1 MANAEKNK
9 TRSYVPVTPG
19 MDTSMIDPL
28 GPLAPLLGNWEGKG
42 TGWNMIALP
51 FKDAPDPSNV
61 PFRILMNQYDENLNF
76 TFVADN
82 VPNRGIFEDQEV
94 ATLDY
99 QQKISQIAAEDF
111 PPSTKTGNVGDDIH
125 HEPGLWIHVK
135 KGEPTINDI
144 NIARLASIPHGNA
157 VLALGSTDGEYVDG
171 MPEILPVNGLPIGR
185 FEDLTTPG
193 YDFND
198 DPYLGPYKHYI
209 DAPFKKDLFPGFPGF
224 SPSNMNEILNF
235 ANQGVDIERTLVL
248 NVDSTREDAGISNM
262 PFVTREAEPVSLRST
277 FWIQELKGKDKYGK
291 PKLRMQ
297 YSQIVMLDF
306 FPNREDQLPGR
317 AQWPHIS
324 INTLDK
330 VGDYPT
336 S

>member
-1 MANAEKNK
+1 MVKKEASK

-19 MDTSMIDPL
+19 MPASMMNEL

-51 FKDAPDPSNV
+51 FKDSKSPGI
-61 PFRILMNQYDENLNF
+61 PFRVLMNQYDENLNF
-76 TFVADN
+76 NFVADN
-82 VPNRGIFEDQEV
+82 VPNRGMLVDQEV

-99 QQKISQIAAEDF
+99 QQQISQIEFDDF
-111 PPSTKTGNVGDDIH
+111 PPSEVKGAKGDDIH

-135 KGEPTINDI
+135 KNQPTINNI
-144 NIARLASIPHGNA
+144 NIARLASIPHGNS
-157 VLALGSTDGEYVDG
+157 VLALGSTNGQYVTG
-171 MPEILPVNGLPIGR
+171 MPDIPPVNGLPIGR
-185 FEDLTTPG
+185 FEDLSTAA
-193 YDFND
+193 YDFEVD
-198 DPYLGPYKHYI
+198 EYLSPYKHYI
-209 DAPFKKDLFPGFPGF
+209 DNPFGKDFFPSVPSFPGF
-224 SPSNMNEILNF
+224 SPSNMNEILSF
-235 ANQGVDIERTLVL
+235 ANQGLDIQRTLVL

-277 FWIQELKGKDKYGK
+277 FWIQELKDKHGK

-306 FPNREDQLPGR
+306 FPDREDQLPGR

-324 INTLDK
+324 INTLHK
-330 VGDYPT
+330 VSD
-336 S
+336 